1 MITVNDLLR
10 AKGHAIYSI
19 GLGATVLEALEI
31 MAKKDIG
38 ALLVMDKETVA
49 GIFSERD
56 FARITATLK
65 SVNLKLPVDH
75 FMTRDIYSVTSDET
89 IDECMALMTK
99 KRLRH
104 LPVYENQQL
113 IGLISIGDVVKNMI
127 EDKDL
132 LIENME
138 KYILGRGYGE

>member
-10 AKGHAIYSI
+10 AKGHSVYSAE
-19 GLGATVLEALEI
+19 LGMSVLKALEL
-31 MAKKDIG
+31 MADKDIG
-38 ALLVMDKETVA
+38 ALLIMDKGNVA

-56 FARITATLK
+56 FARLTARNK
-65 SVNLKLPVDH
+65 SVDINSPVDF
-75 FMTRDIYSVTSDET
+75 FMTREIYSVSLDET
-89 IDECMALMTK
+89 IEECMALMTTK
-99 KRLRH
+99 HLRH
-104 LPVYENQQL
+104 LPVYENEKL
-113 IGLISIGDVVKNMI
+113 VGLISIGDVVKNLV

>member
-10 AKGHAIYSI
+10 AKGHSVFSAETGVS
-19 GLGATVLEALEI
+19 VLKALEL
-31 MAKKDIG
+31 MADKDIG
-38 ALLVMDKETVA
+38 ALLIMDKGEVA

-56 FARITATLK
+56 FARLTASNKTVDLN
-65 SVNLKLPVDH
+65 SPVDN
-75 FMTRDIYSVTSDET
+75 FMTREIYSVSLDET
-89 IDECMALMTK
+89 IDECMALMTTK
-99 KRLRH
+99 HLRH
-104 LPVYENQQL
+104 LPVYENMKL
-113 IGLISIGDVVKNMI
+113 VGLISIGDVVKNLV

>member
-10 AKGHAIYSI
+10 AKGHSVYSI
-19 GLGATVLEALEI
+19 EAGASVLKALEL
-31 MAKKDIG
+31 MAEKDIG
-38 ALLVMDKETVA
+38 ALLVMDKGNVA

-56 FARITATLK
+56 FARLTARNKAVDLN
-65 SVNLKLPVDH
+65 SPVDD
-75 FMTRDIYSVTSDET
+75 FMTHDIYSVSLDET
-89 IDECMALMTK
+89 IDECMALMTT

-104 LPVYENQQL
+104 LPVYENRKL
-113 IGLISIGDVVKNMI
+113 VGLISIGDVVKNLV